1 MRNSIVP
8 SCVMVGIICFVVT
21 SSLWATGFPPKIP
34 QYPLGGMGLPITGD
48 FNGDGKLDLLV
59 LSPCNPEPCSTPSI
73 AVTLGYGDGHFQRPI
88 LSGTTPASFGYSGLP
103 VAGDFN
109 RDHKLDLGFI
119 GFTSSQPRAN
129 AIAVALGN
137 GDGTFGAI
145 SFNPTTSLG
154 ETLWAGDVNGDSDL
168 DLVTLT
174 GRQVQ
179 VFLGSGDGTFREQAP
194 GTYAGYSEC
203 VLADVNHDGKPDLIG
218 TYLQLGNGDGTFQEA
233 QQIYGV
239 GNCPAVADFNGDG
252 NLDVAV
258 QVRNGISPSYY
269 SQNGVNLYFGNGDGS
284 FQAPVFRWMGGDGYW
299 YLSAGDFNGDGRPDL
314 ITVRGHA
321 IAISLNTGNATFRP
335 PVGYVQLGW
344 PVLAEING
352 DGKTDVIFVSLGDQS
367 SKSLV
372 LPAIAGSGGT
382 FSLIRSY
389 FVSGGGSAASII
401 AGDFDGDGKS
411 DLIELNFDSGTWL
424 GGHLNRL
431 LGNGDGT
438 FRSMNDLPSG
448 GKSSYAEVSCDL
460 NHDGKLDVIV
470 ASGDSLNVRL
480 GLGNGTFQ
488 SPTSYPFYPQYSGSP
503 GAIAL
508 ADFNGDG
515 NPDVVV
521 NGGPWAPGVLFF
533 GNGDGTFRSGA
544 PVPAKFNW
552 VIAGDFNG
560 DGKQDL
566 AIATST
572 PRGYSAVGILSG
584 NGDGTFQP
592 FSGLR
597 IGQAESLL
605 AADFNLD
612 GKLDV
617 AAVGT
622 TAGGN
627 AVLSIYPGNGD
638 GSLQLA
644 HNVWIHGGVS
654 PRGVVAADF
663 NGDGKIDIAVS
674 LTSYEV
680 ALLLADGTGRFQSP
694 TFYFGGGGPLVAA
707 DLDGNGTED
716 LAVATSGETAAILLN
731 K

>member
-1 MRNSIVP
+1 
-8 SCVMVGIICFVVT
+8 
-21 SSLWATGFPPKIP
+21 
-34 QYPLGGMGLPITGD
+34 
-48 FNGDGKLDLLV
+48 
-59 LSPCNPEPCSTPSI
+59 
-73 AVTLGYGDGHFQRPI
+73 
-88 LSGTTPASFGYSGLP
+88 
-103 VAGDFN
+103 
-109 RDHKLDLGFI
+109 
-119 GFTSSQPRAN
+119 
-129 AIAVALGN
+129 
-137 GDGTFGAI
+137 
-145 SFNPTTSLG
+145 
-154 ETLWAGDVNGDSDL
+154 
-168 DLVTLT
+168 
-174 GRQVQ
+174 
-179 VFLGSGDGTFREQAP
+179 
-194 GTYAGYSEC
+194 
-203 VLADVNHDGKPDLIG
+203 
-218 TYLQLGNGDGTFQEA
+218 
-233 QQIYGV
+233 
-239 GNCPAVADFNGDG
+239 
-252 NLDVAV
+252 
-258 QVRNGISPSYY
+258 
-269 SQNGVNLYFGNGDGS
+269 
-284 FQAPVFRWMGGDGYW
+284 
-299 YLSAGDFNGDGRPDL
+299 
-314 ITVRGHA
+314 
-321 IAISLNTGNATFRP
+321 
-335 PVGYVQLGW
+335 
-344 PVLAEING
+344 
-352 DGKTDVIFVSLGDQS
+352 
-367 SKSLV
+367 
-372 LPAIAGSGGT
+372 
-382 FSLIRSY
+382 
-389 FVSGGGSAASII
+389 
-401 AGDFDGDGKS
+401 
-411 DLIELNFDSGTWL
+411 
-424 GGHLNRL
+424 
-431 LGNGDGT
+431 
-438 FRSMNDLPSG
+438 
-448 GKSSYAEVSCDL
+448 
-460 NHDGKLDVIV
+460 
-470 ASGDSLNVRL
+470 
-480 GLGNGTFQ
+480 
-488 SPTSYPFYPQYSGSP
+488 
-503 GAIAL
+503 
-508 ADFNGDG
+508 
-515 NPDVVV
+515 
-521 NGGPWAPGVLFF
+521 VLFF